1 MPSRVDG
8 SRARRRS
15 CSVAAFS
22 PTALKRL
29 NSTSVITIAP
39 SRPSRAIARSS
50 ESSECVDQKTLPES
64 NRRRALSRPHDARRD
79 RFTAIAG
86 AIARENF
93 SPSIEPRARTYTSTH
108 APCALAHVASSR
120 RDVASARLFGRVP
133 DVPVD
138 ASTGRASNENVTNTI
153 THLRARVRAPR
164 DVGARCARAS
174 TSARG
179 ASRCADCVGDCVY
192 AHGCRGILNT

>member
-15 CSVAAFS
+15 CSVAAFP
-22 PTALKRL
+22 PTALERL
-29 NSTSVITIAP
+29 NSTSR
-39 SRPSRAIARSS
+39 SRDRPSRRNASTRKPSRNLTDDERSLRKFLSIDRTAR
-50 ESSECVDQKTLPES
+50 EDV
-64 NRRRALSRPHDARRD
+64 HVDAR
-79 RFTAIAG
+79 AVC
-86 AIARENF
+86 
-93 SPSIEPRARTYTSTH
+93 ART
-108 APCALAHVASSR
+108 P
-120 RDVASARLFGRVP
+120 RLFGRVP
-133 DVPVD
+133 DAPVD